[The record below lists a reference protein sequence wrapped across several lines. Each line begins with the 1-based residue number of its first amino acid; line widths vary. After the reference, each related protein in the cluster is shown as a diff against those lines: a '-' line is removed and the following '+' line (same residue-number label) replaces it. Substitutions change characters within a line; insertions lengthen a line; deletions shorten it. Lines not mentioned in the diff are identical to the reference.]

1 MFLKSNGTWHS
12 VRVRNLDIDLDF
24 ADRSQILKKIEHR
37 IAKLANGKN
46 HNTGVYVTEI
56 PHNPVT
62 GQATIDYKTAE
73 DRGYFKIDFL
83 NVGIYKDVKSEQ
95 HLQQLIDQ
103 QPVWELLEHR
113 EFTDQL
119 FHVSGHSDIMRK
131 LKPRS
136 LEELA
141 CALAIIRPA
150 KKHLAD
156 LDWDTIHKEV
166 WKTPEN
172 SEYYFKKSHSFSY
185 AMAVIVHMNLL
196 CNQLT

>member
-1 MFLKSNGTWHS
+1 M
-12 VRVRNLDIDLDF
+12 DIDLDF
-24 ADRSQILKKIEHR
+24 SNRNQILNKIEHR
-37 IAKLANGKN
+37 IAKLPNGKN

-62 GQATIDYKTAE
+62 GQATIDYKAAE
-73 DRGYFKIDFL
+73 ERGYFKIDFL
-83 NVGIYKDVKSEQ
+83 NVGIYKDVESEQ

-103 QPVWELLEHR
+103 EPLWELLEHE
-113 EFTDQL
+113 EFTARL

-131 LKPRS
+131 LKPQN
-136 LEELA
+136 LEQLA

-150 KKHLAD
+150 KRHLANS
-156 LDWDTIHKEV
+156 DWETIYQEV
-166 WKTPEN
+166 WKKPKN
-172 SEYYFKKSHSFSY
+172 NEYYFKRSHGFAY